1 MKRLRSAIEYVL
13 QSLQAFRSAV
23 SATDSLCHKFT
34 RLVYTLTH
42 THMHT
47 HSRCDENIRSAS
59 GWMNRSFPILSPT
72 VPGPQPCN
80 FSVMYN
86 LELFH

>member
-23 SATDSLCHKFT
+23 SATDSLCHEFT

-42 THMHT
+42 TDTNAHT
-47 HSRCDENIRSAS
+47 
-59 GWMNRSFPILSPT
+59 
-72 VPGPQPCN
+72 Q
-80 FSVMYN
+80 
-86 LELFH
+86 

>member
-23 SATDSLCHKFT
+23 SATDNLCHEFT

-42 THMHT
+42 THTCTHT
-47 HSRCDENIRSAS
+47 VD
-59 GWMNRSFPILSPT
+59 
-72 VPGPQPCN
+72 
-80 FSVMYN
+80 VMKI
-86 LELFH
+86 